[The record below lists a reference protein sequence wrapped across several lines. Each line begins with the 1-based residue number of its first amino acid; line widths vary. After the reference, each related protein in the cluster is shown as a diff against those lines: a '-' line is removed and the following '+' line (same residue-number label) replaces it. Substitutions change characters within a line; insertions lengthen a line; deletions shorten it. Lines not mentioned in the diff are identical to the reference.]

1 MKTTDHSEI
10 AAKFFIWAT
19 GAMLALCLFIANDA
33 LTKLEHLDTR
43 VDTHET
49 RITVLEKS

>member
-1 MKTTDHSEI
+1 MKVTDHSELV
-10 AAKFFIWAT
+10 AKFFIWAT
-19 GAMLALCLFIANDA
+19 GAMLALCMYIASDA
-33 LTKLEHLDTR
+33 LTKLEQLDTR